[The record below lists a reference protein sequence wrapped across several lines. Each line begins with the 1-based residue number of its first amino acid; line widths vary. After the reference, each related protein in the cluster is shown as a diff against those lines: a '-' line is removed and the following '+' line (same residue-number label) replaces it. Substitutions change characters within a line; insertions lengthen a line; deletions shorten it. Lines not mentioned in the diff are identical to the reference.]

1 VVDISVNRKKYS
13 HYLKI
18 KYMHFTDKTKVKELE
33 IGRCYWNEN
42 QQPVYTLRKRDIHT
56 CCWNENQ
63 QPVFTVKKRDIHTCY
78 WNFSGRYFCK

>member
-1 VVDISVNRKKYS
+1 
-13 HYLKI
+13 
-18 KYMHFTDKTKVKELE
+18 MHFTDKTKVKELE

-78 WNFSGRYFCK
+78 WNFSGRYFCKQKGTFSLIKKNTCTLQI